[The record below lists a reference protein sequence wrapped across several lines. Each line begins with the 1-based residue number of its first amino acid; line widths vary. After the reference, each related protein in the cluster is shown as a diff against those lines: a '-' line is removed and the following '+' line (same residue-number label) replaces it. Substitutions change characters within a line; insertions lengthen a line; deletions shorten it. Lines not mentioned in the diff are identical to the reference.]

1 MLAAACSG
9 VLVMGQSGL
18 GCASA
23 DRARVRTAER
33 GSGGAGQDRTG
44 LASHY
49 SDALAG
55 RPTASGEPYDPS
67 EATCAHRELPFG
79 TRLLVTDVRTER
91 TVECR
96 VNDRG
101 PFVRGRIVDLSRSAA
116 EQLGIIEQGLAR
128 VRIRVVRD

>member
-1 MLAAACSG
+1 
-9 VLVMGQSGL
+9 
-18 GCASA
+18 
-23 DRARVRTAER
+23 
-33 GSGGAGQDRTG
+33 
-44 LASHY
+44 
-49 SDALAG
+49 
-55 RPTASGEPYDPS
+55 
-67 EATCAHRELPFG
+67 
-79 TRLLVTDVRTER
+79 LVTDVRTER